1 MSNAAGFLGS
11 LALTLA
17 ALGVVFWSG
26 LTARLRV
33 HFPAVACAVVLL
45 GVTIFFAERLGG
57 EYDLDAAG
65 RIKPVHL
72 ALAKIATAAYLAPLA
87 TGVMTLRD
95 RRWRRLHLAAALATL
110 ALTVAAAVTG
120 TWMVLAA
127 EPLPQLPQ

>member
-1 MSNAAGFLGS
+1 VSVTAGFLGA
-11 LALTLA
+11 LALTLVV
-17 ALGVVFWSG
+17 LGVVVWSG
-26 LTARLRV
+26 VRARLRV

-45 GVTIFFAERLGG
+45 ALTIWFAEQLGR

-65 RIKPVHL
+65 AIKPVHL
-72 ALAKIATAAYLAPLA
+72 TLAKLATAAYLAPLT

-95 RRWRRLHLAAALATL
+95 RRHRRAHLVAALATL

-127 EPLPQLPQ
+127 EPL